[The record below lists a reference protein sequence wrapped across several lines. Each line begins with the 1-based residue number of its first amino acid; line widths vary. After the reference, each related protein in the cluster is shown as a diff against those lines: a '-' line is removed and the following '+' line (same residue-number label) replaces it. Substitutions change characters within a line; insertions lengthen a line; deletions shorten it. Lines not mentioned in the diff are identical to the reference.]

1 MALTAQQIAQASQ
14 VKIVDRDKTGF
25 SSLTADDFLK
35 VLIEQLKTQDPS
47 NPTDSNQLLEQV
59 SSMRAL
65 QSSIELSDSIK
76 SLTMSQQLTSATS
89 FLGKTISGTDSN
101 DQAASG
107 IVDRVVVSDGKT
119 FLAIGSRQIELSKVT
134 NVAAQAS

>member
-14 VKIVDRDKTGF
+14 VQIVDNDKTGF

-47 NPTDSNQLLEQV
+47 SPTDSDQLLQQI
-59 SSMRAL
+59 SSMREL

-76 SLTMSQQLTSATS
+76 SLTLSQQLTSATS
-89 FLGKTISGTDSN
+89 FLGKQIAGTDVN

-107 IVDRVVVSDGKT
+107 IVDRV
-119 FLAIGSRQIELSKVT
+119 
-134 NVAAQAS
+134 

>member
-47 NPTDSNQLLEQV
+47 NPTDSDQLLEQI

-76 SLTMSQQLTSATS
+76 SLTMSQQLTSAAS
-89 FLGKTISGTDSN
+89 FLGKTISGTDAN